1 MLMMALLQKAKA
13 SCMISSKYFR
23 QTCLEVTFRGR
34 WDYMCSCWHILWKV
48 WSNEL
53 IRKEN

>member
-23 QTCLEVTFRGR
+23 QTSLEVTFRGR